1 MCGIWCYIGRDYS
14 EVAHKHGA
22 ACMAAISRRGPEASR
37 VVQLPQRSC
46 VLGFTRLAINGLN
59 GDGMQPFK
67 WRAAD
72 GTVYHWIC
80 NGEIYN
86 WRELAERFGIRTT
99 SGSDCEVLGPL
110 FAAMGE
116 NVVEFCKALDGV
128 FAFVILNEASGTF
141 YIGRDSYG
149 VRPLYMAVR
158 EWGDMVESLCV
169 GSELAAVT
177 GIGPDARRIA
187 DGAACSPLGLQGADT
202 ASPVLD
208 EHGAIKSGLTVR
220 AVQPGTA
227 TVYDSVYGL
236 MSTLA
241 YHTVPEAGKADW
253 GVEEAAVAVREALEA
268 AVRKRLMTERPV
280 AALLSG
286 GLDSSLIAALVSRE
300 LWLAGVERPL
310 ETYSIG
316 FAGSE
321 DLRHARMVADWIG
334 SRHTEIVMTPEQ
346 FYAAI
351 PEVVGVV
358 QSCDIT
364 TVRASVGNYLVAR
377 EIRRRSKAKVIFNGD
392 GSDEVLGGYMYFY
405 AAPSDAEF
413 DEETAR
419 LLRDIHAFDVLRS
432 DRSISGN
439 GLEPRTPFLDKEFVR
454 VARSV
459 PTALRRPGVDGRGE
473 KWILRKAFEGTDIL
487 PAAVLWRRKEAFSNG
502 VAGAAKDWATEI
514 RERLEVDAGFKEWE
528 MKAAC
533 FGYLRPTSAEA
544 LWYRELFTSACG
556 PYEEFAQAVTPYYW
570 LPRWIDSGG
579 DPSALVLKDI
589 VRQADELAR
598 AAMKI

>member
-1 MCGIWCYIGRDYS
+1 MCGIWCYIGRDVAKVASKCS
-14 EVAHKHGA
+14 E
-22 ACMAAISRRGPEASR
+22 ACMKAISRRGPETARS
-37 VVQLPQRSC
+37 VQLPQRSC

-59 GDGMQPFK
+59 GNGMQPFK

-86 WRELAERFGIRTT
+86 WRALADRYGIKTV

-116 NVVEFCKALDGV
+116 NVVEFCRALDGV
-128 FAFVILNEASGTF
+128 FAFVILNETSGAF
-141 YIGRDSYG
+141 YIGRDPYG

-158 EWGDMVESLCV
+158 GDMGMVDWMCV
-169 GSELAAVT
+169 GSELGAVTPVCLDENGAFWGDSKIAAV
-177 GIGPDARRIA
+177 
-187 DGAACSPLGLQGADT
+187 
-202 ASPVLD
+202 
-208 EHGAIKSGLTVR
+208 K
-220 AVQPGTA
+220 PGTCV
-227 TVYDSVYGL
+227 VYDSAYGL
-236 MSTLA
+236 MSTLV
-241 YHTVPEAGKADW
+241 YHTVPDAKSADW
-253 GVEEAAVAVREALEA
+253 GVEEAAGAVRTALEA

-286 GLDSSLIAALVSRE
+286 GLDSSLIAALVARE
-300 LWLAGVERPL
+300 LRAAGVERRL

-316 FAGSE
+316 FEGSE

-334 SRHTEIVMTPEQ
+334 SRHTEIVMTADQ

-351 PEVVGVV
+351 PEVVGVI

-377 EIRRRSKAKVIFNGD
+377 EIRRRSEAKVIFNGD
-392 GSDEVLGGYMYFY
+392 GSDEVFGGYIYFY
-405 AAPSDAEF
+405 AAPSDAAFE
-413 DEETAR
+413 EETAR

-459 PTALRRPGVDGRGE
+459 PTALLRPGVGGRGE
-473 KWILRKAFEGTDIL
+473 KWILRKAFEGTGLL
-487 PAAVLWRRKEAFSNG
+487 PNAVLWRRKEAFSNG
-502 VAGAAKDWATEI
+502 VAGGAKDWAEEI
-514 RERLEVDAGFKEWE
+514 RERLARDAGFDDWE
-528 MKAAC
+528 MKAGM
-533 FGYLRPTSAEA
+533 FRYLQPTNAEA

-556 PYEEFAQAVTPYYW
+556 PYEEFARAVTPYFW

-579 DPSALVLKDI
+579 DPSALVLRDI
-589 VRQADELAR
+589 VQRADELAR
-598 AAMKI
+598 EAING